1 MMTDNQLLIGL
12 KVDLG
17 IATDAFDERLL
28 ARLGQARAEIAAEGI
43 TLTDSVR
50 DNELVVRYAGWL
62 WARRVAVLPTGEAS
76 QPAWQSFGA
85 GGGMPRMLRFALN
98 NRLLAEKARGSS

>member
-1 MMTDNQLLIGL
+1 MSNEQLLIGL

-17 IATDAFDERLL
+17 IATDAYDERLL
-28 ARLGQARAEIAAEGI
+28 VRLAQAREEIAAEGI
-43 TLTDSVR
+43 TLTGSIGD
-50 DNELVVRYAGWL
+50 DELVVMYAAWL

-76 QPAWQSFGA
+76 QPAWQTFGA
-85 GGGMPRMLRFALN
+85 GGGMPRMLRFKLN